1 MDRTP
6 GGFVVLMSAR
16 IDTSP
21 RGPTP
26 NGVRAGLGRRTGVIV
41 GAAVCGLFLYYAL
54 TWPHFVATV
63 GMCRQLFCD
72 FVDYYFPMGESIFD
86 TARPVTGFLYSPVIA
101 IVLALF
107 RPLELDA
114 ALVVWGILQA
124 LGVITCL
131 LLFRR
136 LVPAGVRVWLLF
148 AVLQLSFFPLA
159 FNFLTGQVSVF
170 IMAATLGALLL
181 YDRGHRIGAAILLA
195 FAVSFKFYPLLFLAP
210 AIARRDIRFVV
221 WTVLA
226 CATFLFVVPALL
238 LSADGA
244 WGFYEA
250 LLHAFRDTDWV
261 VASAHSH
268 YAPHVVL
275 RLAEVVGIDA
285 HGHLA
290 VMRWVALAVAAINMG
305 LAYWIQRARLRLAT
319 VWSFQLVFLSI
330 PFVLKSS
337 WPHDFIFLPVAQGL
351 LAWWLIDGDR
361 VVLGTNTS
369 SARHDGGKSA
379 RARSIVRMLLILS
392 VAISN
397 IVFFNL
403 FGVFDGYSF
412 CAFLFWSNLM
422 LLLATYIV
430 LFSPALRSIRALNQ

>member
-1 MDRTP
+1 MAGPVDPSSRS
-6 GGFVVLMSAR
+6 LM
-16 IDTSP
+16 
-21 RGPTP
+21 P
-26 NGVRAGLGRRTGVIV
+26 NGVRAGFGRRTVVIV
-41 GAAVCGLFLYYAL
+41 GAAACGLFLYYAL

-63 GMCRQLFCD
+63 GMCGQLFCD
-72 FVDYYFPMGESIFD
+72 FVNYYFPMGESIFD
-86 TARPVTGFLYSPVIA
+86 TARPVTGFLYSPFIA

-148 AVLQLSFFPLA
+148 AALQLSFFPLA

-170 IMAATLGALLL
+170 IMATTLGALLL
-181 YDRGHRIGAAILLA
+181 YDRGHRIGAAVLLA
-195 FAVSFKFYPLLFLAP
+195 FAVSFKFYPILFLAP
-210 AIARRDIRFVV
+210 AIVRRDIRFVV

-226 CATFLFVVPALL
+226 CAALLFVVPALL

-250 LLHAFRDTDWV
+250 LLHAYRDTDWV

-268 YAPHVVL
+268 YVPHIVL
-275 RLAEVVGIDA
+275 RLAEIVGVDA
-285 HGHLA
+285 HSQLDLL
-290 VMRWVALAVAAINMG
+290 RWAALAVAALNMG
-305 LAYWIQRARLRLAT
+305 FIHLIQRARLRLAT

-369 SARHDGGKSA
+369 SARHDGSKPA
-379 RARSIVRMLLILS
+379 RARATVMTLLILS
-392 VAISN
+392 IVISN
-397 IVFFNL
+397 IVFFNA
-403 FGVFDGYSF
+403 FGVFVGYSL

-430 LFSPALRSIRALNQ
+430 LFSPALRRIRALNQ